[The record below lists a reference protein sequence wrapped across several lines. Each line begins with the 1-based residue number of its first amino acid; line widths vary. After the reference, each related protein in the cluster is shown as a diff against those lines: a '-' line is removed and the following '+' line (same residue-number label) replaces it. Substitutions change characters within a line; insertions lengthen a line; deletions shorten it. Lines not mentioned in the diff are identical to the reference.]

1 MRLEAELERMRR
13 QNARLARVPGG
24 MARLMEFGPGD
35 FELARQ
41 RPSSRDTA
49 VLERALRDL
58 GTSAAGPAGPLQDR
72 LSDHPGSPVHF
83 SPMLAEPRPK
93 GTENAVETKRIN
105 GPCVGMTT
113 EEAALRGNYVL
124 RSGSHKPHLDHLV
137 APGKEERKAAAG
149 KDEGQEAT

>member
-1 MRLEAELERMRR
+1 
-13 QNARLARVPGG
+13 
-24 MARLMEFGPGD
+24 MEFGPGD

-41 RPSSRDTA
+41 RLSSRDTG

-58 GTSAAGPAGPLQDR
+58 GRRAAGPAGPLQDR
-72 LSDHPGSPVHF
+72 LSDHPRRPLYL
-83 SPMLAEPRPK
+83 SPMLAEPRPE
-93 GTENAVETKRIN
+93 GTENAVETKGIN
-105 GPCVGMTT
+105 GPGVGMTT

-124 RSGSHKPHLDHLV
+124 RSDSHKPHLDHLV